1 MRTIKQLIR
10 SDRKIYIYLRNR
22 ETKEKFCRDVEAEGI
37 TFEGKVK
44 VTVNKLDD
52 IMALLSNG
60 VICYLGFVGRMC
72 YGSGSKDAIR
82 IDYEKYIKDKDDY
95 IITKLD

>member
-10 SDRKIYIYLRNR
+10 SDKKIYIYLWNR
-22 ETKEKFCRDVEAEGI
+22 ETKEKFCRDAEAEGI
-37 TFEGKVK
+37 TFAGKVK

-72 YGSGSKDAIR
+72 YGSGSKDVLR
-82 IDYEKYIKDKDDY
+82 IDYEKYVNDSVDFVINKS
-95 IITKLD
+95 